1 VTAVFVVPVTVA
13 VNCCVAPGATCAIRG
28 VTVTEML
35 CAGWEEDGVAV
46 VGLEPD
52 PPPHDAATKVSTDS
66 INALKTAPDDRG
78 IIEFSRQLQRYRA
91 QQTPLRL

>member
-28 VTVTEML
+28 ATVTEML
-35 CAGWEEDGVAV
+35 CVGWEEDGVAV

-52 PPPHDAATKVSTDS
+52 PPPHDAARKGRTDS
-66 INALKTAPDDRG
+66 ANALTTAPNARG
-78 IIEFSRQLQRYRA
+78 IIEFSRQFRGYGA
-91 QQTPLRL
+91 QQAPLRV